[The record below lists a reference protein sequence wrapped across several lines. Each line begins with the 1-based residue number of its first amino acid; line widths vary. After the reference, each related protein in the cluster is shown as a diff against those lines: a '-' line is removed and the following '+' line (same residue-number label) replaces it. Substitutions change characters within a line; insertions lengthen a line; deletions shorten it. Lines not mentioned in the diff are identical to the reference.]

1 MRSTLLSTSGAPDL
15 LDDDFAVLVDGAVV
29 DHAHYGHAQ
38 VTANTEG
45 DAEAQAAQDGDDV
58 AAGQTEAV
66 ALAQRGLLLRGL
78 PGPPVL
84 RQLDHLPGFLLLLH
98 HPATT
103 RWRHTLKRA
112 NSKRD
117 LGMIHAAN
125 ILTIDHKM
133 GKKAFTRPIF
143 VCCVSFFRIG
153 LVLFCFVFCKKESLL
168 FTSRF

>member
-98 HPATT
+98 HPATA
-103 RWRHTLKRA
+103 RWRHSLKRA

-117 LGMIHAAN
+117 IGRIHAAN
-125 ILTIDHKM
+125 SLTIDRKM
-133 GKKAFTRPIF
+133 EGGGAFKRPIL
-143 VCCVSFFRIG
+143 CVVYRFF
-153 LVLFCFVFCKKESLL
+153 VLFGGCFVFLQKGVP
-168 FTSRF
+168 FIHI